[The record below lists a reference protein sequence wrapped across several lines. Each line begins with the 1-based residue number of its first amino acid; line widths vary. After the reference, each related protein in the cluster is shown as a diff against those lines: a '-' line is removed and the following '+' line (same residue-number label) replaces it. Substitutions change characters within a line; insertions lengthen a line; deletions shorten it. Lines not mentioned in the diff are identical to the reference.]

1 MRLDVVLLERGLA
14 PSRSKAKEM
23 ILNGAVTYNGVV
35 VTRPAIEVAEEDEL
49 AVLPNDLQRYVGR
62 GGLKLEGALDRF
74 GVSPQDL
81 VCADIGA
88 SSGGFTDCLLSR
100 GARLV
105 YAIDS
110 GRDQL
115 HPSLREN
122 KAVVVMEETNARYL
136 KKEMFDPPVSFVVM
150 DVSFI
155 SQTLLHQCVADILS
169 EGGVFIS
176 LIKPQFEVGRSGLNK
191 QGIVRN
197 ERLRNEAVRTVTQ
210 SAESFGFVLEGVI
223 PSPITG
229 GDGTEEFLAYF
240 LKPD

>member
-1 MRLDVVLLERGLA
+1 MRLDIALLERGLA

-23 ILNGAVTYNGVV
+23 ILNGAVLQNGAVA
-35 VTRPAIEVAEEDEL
+35 TRPSAEVAEEDSL
-49 AVLPNDLQRYVGR
+49 TVLPNDLQRYVGR
-62 GGLKLEGALDRF
+62 GGLKLEGALDGF
-74 GVSPQDL
+74 DLSPKGH

-115 HPSLREN
+115 HPSLRQN

-136 KKEMFDPPVSFVVM
+136 KPEMFDPPVSFAVM

-155 SQTLLHQCVADILS
+155 SQTLLHERIYAILS
-169 EGGVFIS
+169 PGGVFVS
-176 LIKPQFEVGRSGLNK
+176 LIKPQFEVGRGGLNK

-197 ERLRNEAVRTVTQ
+197 ERLRNETVRAVTA
-210 SAESFGFVLEGVI
+210 SAEAFGFVLNGVI

-229 GDGTEEFLAYF
+229 GDGNEEFLAYF
-240 LKPD
+240 IKP

>member
-1 MRLDVVLLERGLA
+1 MRIDVALLERGLA

-23 ILNGAVTYNGVV
+23 IQNGAVLQNGTVI
-35 VTRPAIEVAEEDEL
+35 TRPSAEVSETDEL
-49 AVLPNDLQRYVGR
+49 TVLPNSLQRYVGR
-62 GGLKLEGALDRF
+62 GGLKLEGALDGF
-74 GVSPQDL
+74 GLSPEGC

-100 GARLV
+100 GAKLV

-115 HPSLREN
+115 HPSLRDH

-136 KKEMFDPPVSFVVM
+136 RPEMFDPPVSFAVM

-155 SQTLLHQCVADILS
+155 SQTLLHERIYAILAS
-169 EGGVFIS
+169 GGVFVS
-176 LIKPQFEVGRSGLNK
+176 LIKPQFEAGRGGLTK

-197 ERLRNEAVRTVTQ
+197 ERLRIDAVRKVTE
-210 SAESFGFVLEGVI
+210 SAESYGFVLKSVI

-229 GDGTEEFLAYF
+229 GDGNAEFLAYF
-240 LKPD
+240 IKP

>member
-1 MRLDVVLLERGLA
+1 MRLDIALVERGLA

-23 ILNGAVTYNGVV
+23 ILNGAVLQTGASA
-35 VTRPAIEVAEEDEL
+35 TRPSAEVAEGDAL
-49 AVLPNDLQRYVGR
+49 TVLPNDLQRYVGR
-62 GGLKLEGALDRF
+62 GGLKLEGALDGF
-74 GVSPQDL
+74 GLSPAGC

-115 HPSLREN
+115 HPSLRQN
-122 KAVVVMEETNARYL
+122 SAVVVMEETNARYL
-136 KKEMFDPPVSFVVM
+136 KAETFDPPVSFAVM

-155 SQTLLHQCVADILS
+155 SQTLLHERIYAILS
-169 EGGVFIS
+169 SGGVFVS
-176 LIKPQFEVGRSGLNK
+176 LIKPQFEVGRGGLNK

-197 ERLRNEAVRTVTQ
+197 ERLRNEAVQAVTA
-210 SAESFGFVLEGVI
+210 SAESFGFVLKGII

-229 GDGTEEFLAYF
+229 GDGNEEFLAYF
-240 LKPD
+240 TKP

>member
-1 MRLDVVLLERGLA
+1 MRLDIALVERGLA

-23 ILNGAVTYNGVV
+23 ILNGAVLQNGAV
-35 VTRPAIEVAEEDEL
+35 VTRPSAEVAEGEEL
-49 AVLPNDLQRYVGR
+49 TVLPNDLQRYVGR
-62 GGLKLEGALDRF
+62 GGLKLEGALDAF
-74 GVSPQDL
+74 GISPRGL

-110 GRDQL
+110 GRGQL
-115 HPSLREN
+115 HPSLRQN
-122 KAVVVMEETNARYL
+122 SAVVVMEETNARYL
-136 KKEMFDPPVSFVVM
+136 KTETFDPPVSFAAM

-155 SQTLLHQCVADILS
+155 SQTLLHEKIYELLS
-169 EGGVFIS
+169 SGGTFVS
-176 LIKPQFEVGRSGLNK
+176 LIKPQFEVGRGGLNK

-197 ERLRNEAVRTVTQ
+197 ERLRNEAIRTVTD
-210 SAESFGFVLEGVI
+210 SAESFGFVLKGII

-229 GDGTEEFLAYF
+229 GDGNEEFLAYF
-240 LKPD
+240 TKP